1 MIWRSIWFKKIMDI
15 VVSYEREWI
24 RIFQK
29 KCFEE
34 KTFAQIAEEMDL
46 AESTV
51 KTRFYQMLKR
61 IRQEVQR

>member
-1 MIWRSIWFKKIMDI
+1 MSANGFAFFR
-15 VVSYEREWI
+15 
-24 RIFQK
+24 K

>member
-1 MIWRSIWFKKIMDI
+1 MDV
-15 VVSYEREWI
+15 VVSYERECL

-29 KCFEE
+29 ECFEE

>member
-1 MIWRSIWFKKIMDI
+1 M
-15 VVSYEREWI
+15 
-24 RIFQK
+24 
-29 KCFEE
+29 
-34 KTFAQIAEEMDL
+34 AEEMDL